1 MENCFSKYLMLLKKI
16 AAAEKPIGKETILQK
31 AFPFY
36 REGF

>member
-1 MENCFSKYLMLLKKI
+1 MLLKKI
-16 AAAEKPIGKETILQK
+16 AAAEKPIGKETIPKK

>member
-1 MENCFSKYLMLLKKI
+1 MENGFSKYLLLLNKI
-16 AAAEKPIGKETILQK
+16 AAAEKPIGKETIPQK